1 MKSTKSELWEVCM
14 LSLLLENLIMVGL
27 RAGPHILTFLLTYNP
42 NTPRDS
48 SDQCDPVLWDK

>member
-1 MKSTKSELWEVCM
+1 M